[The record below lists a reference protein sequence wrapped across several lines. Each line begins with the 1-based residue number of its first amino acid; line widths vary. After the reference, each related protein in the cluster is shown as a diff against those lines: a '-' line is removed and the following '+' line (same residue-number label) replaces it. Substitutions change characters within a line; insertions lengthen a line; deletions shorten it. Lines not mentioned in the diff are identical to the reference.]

1 MAATTLALGTSS
13 YALLEA
19 LDSDAGSKLNVRK
32 SGSSTTIRGDANR
45 IDDLGLTTTATSGDF
60 TSLVDSEDWER
71 VNSNTNI
78 TDEVTSN
85 INIFGTLNNFQADLG
100 NRNDT
105 LNIFGDV
112 RGSRIFLDNAEKI
125 GVGYINDGND
135 LLSISGSIGRGLD
148 ADKLQDN
155 LIYAGAKN
163 DTIRIAGSIDDAF
176 VILGDGHDSFTASS
190 GKNVDIKGDAGNDFI
205 QFKNSSE
212 NTSINS
218 GLDADTIILSGLTSD
233 NEKLESASLQ
243 GFFEDPG
250 TYDEQDAYEKLNFSD
265 QGKSA
270 IEMGAGNDSLVLG
283 TGAYTNASFN
293 TGNDNDTISI
303 ATGST
308 FQNTYFQLGN
318 SGSYPTPSNPSPSIG
333 RDRFTSA
340 QNNQFL
346 STTIASTNVSG
357 DTLVFGSGTHLLS
370 YQDVGSTIALGSGGD
385 SIVFGSTSVIND
397 SYINTGSGADTL
409 VFGSNTNLG
418 NTTIDLGNDL
428 EVDRIY
434 FNSNPLDLADF
445 QIKGA
450 GNNDILYIGTTA
462 YTYQGSDFY
471 SGTPTGDSSNSWR
484 NFA

>member
-19 LDSDAGSKLNVRK
+19 LDSGAGSKLDVRK

-60 TSLVDSEDWER
+60 TSLVDSEDWEI

-78 TDEVTSN
+78 SNEDTSN
-85 INIFGTLNNFQADLG
+85 INIFGNLNNFQADLG
-100 NRNDT
+100 NRKDT

-112 RGSRIFLDNAEKI
+112 RGSRIFLDKSEKT
-125 GVGYINDGND
+125 GAGYGDDGNN
-135 LLSISGSIGRGLD
+135 LLSISGSIARGLD
-148 ADKLQDN
+148 EDSLQDN
-155 LIYAGAKN
+155 LIYAGSGN
-163 DTIRIAGSIDDAF
+163 DTIRIAGSIEDAF
-176 VILGDGHDSFTASS
+176 VFLGNGDDSFTARS
-190 GKNVDIKGDAGNDFI
+190 GKNVDIKGDAGKDFI
-205 QFKNSSE
+205 QFKDRSE
-212 NTSINS
+212 NTSINTGTDS
-218 GLDADTIILSGLTSD
+218 DTIILSGLTSD

-243 GFFEDPG
+243 DLFGDPG
-250 TYDEQDAYEKLNFSD
+250 TYDEEDAYEKLNFSD

-270 IEMGAGNDSLVLG
+270 IEMGTGNDSLVLG
-283 TGAYTNASFN
+283 KGEYTNASFS
-293 TGNDNDTISI
+293 TGNGNDTISI
-303 ATGST
+303 GTGSY

-318 SGSYPTPSNPSPSIG
+318 SGSSPTTSNPSPSIG